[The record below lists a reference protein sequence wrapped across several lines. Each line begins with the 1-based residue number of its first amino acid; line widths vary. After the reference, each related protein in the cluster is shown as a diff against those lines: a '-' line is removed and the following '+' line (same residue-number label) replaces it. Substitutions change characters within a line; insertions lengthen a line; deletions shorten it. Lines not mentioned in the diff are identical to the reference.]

1 MTKKSNKNPISK
13 LWMKMDSSP
22 NLAHKL
28 NEYNK
33 LVEIVVV
40 QVMGSMEDEM
50 TFNNLTFMKNK
61 LQNHWT
67 THLDVCVY
75 IFSQNNLSQSTF
87 PY

>member
-1 MTKKSNKNPISK
+1 
-13 LWMKMDSSP
+13 MDSSP

-33 LVEIVVV
+33 LAKIVVV

-61 LQNHWT
+61 LRNHWT
-67 THLDVCVY
+67 THLDICVY
-75 IFSQNNLSQSTF
+75 IFNQNNLSGSTF